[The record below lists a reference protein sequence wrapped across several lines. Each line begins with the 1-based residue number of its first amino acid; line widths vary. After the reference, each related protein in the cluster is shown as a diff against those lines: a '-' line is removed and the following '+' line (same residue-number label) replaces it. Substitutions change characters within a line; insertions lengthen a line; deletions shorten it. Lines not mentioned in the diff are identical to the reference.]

1 MGLKLRG
8 DINLCKKKKNK
19 QKQKT
24 STEAITPQITFQGAS
39 AALPTMIDEYT
50 KERERASI
58 LDNKA
63 VSLITILIALLTVY
77 IPLIPFDIICDT
89 YLNGSKIKFGLVLI
103 AVLMLIAAFI
113 ITAFSF
119 IKLIRTIKLQEY
131 KKADIDMTCKE
142 EHLQCDKDIM
152 EKALCEHYQK
162 LIHYNSKINDDKV
175 KKLSGCFTL
184 VAIVFFLLLIPTV
197 ILKIVN

>member
-1 MGLKLRG
+1 MKLRG

-39 AALPTMIDEYT
+39 AALPTMTDEYT
-50 KERERASI
+50 KERERAGI

-63 VSLITILIALLTVY
+63 ASLITILIALLTVY
-77 IPLIPFDIICDT
+77 IPLIPFDIICNT

-103 AVLMLIAAFI
+103 AVLMLIASFI

-131 KKADIDMTCKE
+131 RKADIDMICKE

-152 EKALCEHYQK
+152 EKALCEHYQE

-175 KKLSGCFTL
+175 KNLSGCFTL